1 MFRRIAVAI
10 SIAIAVVF
18 AVAPAG
24 AAELK
29 VMGAGPVEGTVKE
42 LVPAFVHETGH
53 KVEGVFN
60 TVGFIQDR
68 LKAGERPDILIL
80 SAPVIEAMEKDGSLV
95 AGSRTE
101 IRRATS
107 GFAVRASGLHPL
119 CVVWKGVDVGNL
131 ARLREHLSVPIVE
144 FDSKPPSGLGSMV
157 GLLRSGLHTPL
168 TAPYQFD
175 IARTASGAS
184 EVGTLP

>member
-1 MFRRIAVAI
+1 VIRAKPRRPLATGLTTA
-10 SIAIAVVF
+10 F
-18 AVAPAG
+18 APQG
-24 AAELK
+24 TRPFHL
-29 VMGAGPVEGTVKE
+29 EGRC
-42 LVPAFVHETGH
+42 G
-53 KVEGVFN
+53 
-60 TVGFIQDR
+60 
-68 LKAGERPDILIL
+68 
-80 SAPVIEAMEKDGSLV
+80 
-95 AGSRTE
+95 
-101 IRRATS
+101 RRS
-107 GFAVRASGLHPL
+107 MRRASGLHPL